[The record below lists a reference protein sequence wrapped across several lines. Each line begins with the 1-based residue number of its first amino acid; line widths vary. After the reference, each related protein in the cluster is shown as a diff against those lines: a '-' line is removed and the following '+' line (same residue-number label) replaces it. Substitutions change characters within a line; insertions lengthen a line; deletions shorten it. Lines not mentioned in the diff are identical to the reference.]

1 MSKKHLALMLG
12 TVLLTSSVLAACGE
26 NKPVEGSPE
35 AAKVEDT
42 KPFPIKLVINQ
53 VGEIPPK
60 DNEIE
65 KQIKAYTNTDLE
77 IQWLPTSTYDE
88 KVNVMVAASE
98 LPTVIK
104 LGYNATSIGQMKS
117 GLFWEIGPY
126 IKDYKNLAAQ
136 NQVFYDNLSVEGKLY
151 GVPLFRDLG
160 RAIIHYRKDWFDTM
174 GLTPPKTLDDWYNI
188 AKVLTLNDPDKNGKN
203 DTYGLIL
210 EKKYNQDVSSTLTR
224 IAVSQGAPNKW
235 KIESNGNFTP
245 EFTTEPFFQTMKLF
259 KRLYEEKLINQ
270 DFAAVD
276 GTETAKI
283 YESGRGGIQLS
294 GGNAQ
299 SLQDKVVKVVPT
311 AVMDAAPVEGPT
323 GRRLPGEPGN
333 AGFWAIP
340 KATVKTEAEMK
351 KVLAFIDKLMDP
363 KMATL
368 LVKGVEGT
376 HWADKGEFTEVLN
389 RDADAKEVKPY
400 RDTFPNRNENY
411 NIAKK
416 AKQPDL
422 FRKNSQIG
430 AENEKYIVPN
440 PAHNLLSGT
449 YSERGKE
456 LEQMIT
462 DAETKFIM
470 GKIDEAGWQAEVERW
485 KKAGGDKLMQEYKEA
500 YEKSKKK

>member
-1 MSKKHLALMLG
+1 M
-12 TVLLTSSVLAACGE
+12 
-26 NKPVEGSPE
+26 
-35 AAKVEDT
+35 
-42 KPFPIKLVINQ
+42 
-53 VGEIPPK
+53 
-60 DNEIE
+60 
-65 KQIKAYTNTDLE
+65 
-77 IQWLPTSTYDE
+77 
-88 KVNVMVAASE
+88 
-98 LPTVIK
+98 
-104 LGYNATSIGQMKS
+104 
-117 GLFWEIGPY
+117 
-126 IKDYKNLAAQ
+126 
-136 NQVFYDNLSVEGKLY
+136 
-151 GVPLFRDLG
+151 
-160 RAIIHYRKDWFDTM
+160 
-174 GLTPPKTLDDWYNI
+174 
-188 AKVLTLNDPDKNGKN
+188 
-203 DTYGLIL
+203 
-210 EKKYNQDVSSTLTR
+210 
-224 IAVSQGAPNKW
+224 
-235 KIESNGNFTP
+235 
-245 EFTTEPFFQTMKLF
+245 TEPFFQTMKLF

-411 NIAKK
+411 NIAKQ

-422 FRKNSQIG
+422 FRKNST
-430 AENEKYIVPN
+430 N
-440 PAHNLLSGT
+440 
-449 YSERGKE
+449 
-456 LEQMIT
+456 
-462 DAETKFIM
+462 
-470 GKIDEAGWQAEVERW
+470 WC
-485 KKAGGDKLMQEYKEA
+485 
-500 YEKSKKK
+500 